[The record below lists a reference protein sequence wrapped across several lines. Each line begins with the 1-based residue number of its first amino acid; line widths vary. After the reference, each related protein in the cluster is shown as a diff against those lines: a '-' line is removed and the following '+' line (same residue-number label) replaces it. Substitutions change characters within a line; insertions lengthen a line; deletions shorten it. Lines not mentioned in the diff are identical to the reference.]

1 MTARRSILEP
11 VSVKGTGLH
20 TGAAVMATLA
30 PAGPGSGI
38 VFRRTDL
45 GGAEIPARLDRVTE
59 TDRRTSLGEG
69 DAVVHTA
76 EHVLAAVAA
85 HGIDDLTIELD
96 GPEPP
101 IHDGSAQ
108 AYVEALQESG
118 ITETDGETIGFHQAA
133 PLTVREGDAVYHVTP
148 REGLRLTVTIEW
160 DHPLIGRQSGCYDV
174 TPETFATE
182 LAAART
188 FGFEREAEELRE
200 RGLARG
206 ASPETAIVLT
216 DQGVNGAEL
225 RWPDEFVR
233 HKATDILGDLALLGG
248 RLHADVVAFRP
259 SHAGNVALARAISR
273 TANRR
278 APAVADIQDIMK
290 VLPHRYPMLLVDRI
304 LEIEPGKRIVGI
316 KNVTINEPFFQ
327 GHFPGHPVM
336 PGVLIIEAM
345 AQTGGMMLMDSV
357 DDPESKVVYF
367 MSIDGVKF
375 RKPVIPG
382 DQLRFE
388 LEMLKFRG
396 KTCRMRGVA
405 YVDGKPAAE
414 AEMMAAIVDR

>member
-1 MTARRSILEP
+1 
-11 VSVKGTGLH
+11 
-20 TGAAVMATLA
+20 
-30 PAGPGSGI
+30 
-38 VFRRTDL
+38 
-45 GGAEIPARLDRVTE
+45 
-59 TDRRTSLGEG
+59 
-69 DAVVHTA
+69 
-76 EHVLAAVAA
+76 
-85 HGIDDLTIELD
+85 
-96 GPEPP
+96 
-101 IHDGSAQ
+101 
-108 AYVEALQESG
+108 
-118 ITETDGETIGFHQAA
+118 
-133 PLTVREGDAVYHVTP
+133 VREGDAVYHVTP